1 MWLKDYHLNKF
12 GYKNLKI
19 RKVSVIS
26 KITREI
32 SSKRLNARGGLFNYP
47 YIYIYY
53 TSLISFQVIFF
64 DLTFN

>member
-19 RKVSVIS
+19 RKVRVIS

-32 SSKRLNARGGLFNYP
+32 SSKSLNAREVSTIIP
-47 YIYIYY
+47 IYILYFFN
-53 TSLISFQVIFF
+53 LISSDIF
-64 DLTFN
+64 